1 MACPNNFAP
10 HFDDYHY
17 GSSPSLPAPATA
29 GDELLHGPAALH
41 INKINKDVKTRSEKV
56 HKRGNACFSRSSR
69 CSTRSCKHIRLHNF
83 PSFSGGLG
91 LMSQLGLTPCL
102 HLFGMP
108 FDVSCIISSE
118 PSTLRSQ
125 LQCRPQCFA
134 VAGLCLVTDLQDGSN
149 GSTSAQMR
157 TCPGKAFSAVAAV
170 DLSFSLPIAAATDAE
185 AAGVH
190 QPHKACTRLKGMVL
204 P

>member
-10 HFDDYHY
+10 HFAGYHY

-91 LMSQLGLTPCL
+91 LISQLGLTPCL

-125 LQCRPQCFA
+125 PQCRPQCFA
-134 VAGLCLVTDLQDGSN
+134 VAGLCLVTDLQDCKATAAMVQLLLKCGHVQAKHSLLW
-149 GSTSAQMR
+149 QLW
-157 TCPGKAFSAVAAV
+157 TCPFPYR
-170 DLSFSLPIAAATDAE
+170 LPQQLMLRQQEYISR
-185 AAGVH
+185 
-190 QPHKACTRLKGMVL
+190 TRLAQD
-204 P
+204 